1 MVKGMKAVGKR
12 VLSNEAANGQRPH
25 QQQGAGRL
33 PYSFFAP
40 RESSLTCTAEDQ
52 NPNQLKTSNHAR
64 LAKERSHQGV
74 RVVFRPGGAFLRN
87 QRGSSGAASCRP
99 ACPRVWSTPRLTA
112 GGPSRCCRLD
122 RLDRLGRVDHPLRQP
137 TLHNPPRGTGGS
149 LELQT
154 SVCLKNSAQKAVR
167 PRNPPAASTLR
178 SASAD
183 LRPRRPRLG

>member
-1 MVKGMKAVGKR
+1 MRQPKVSGPISNKAVEG
-12 VLSNEAANGQRPH
+12 VPIPFSLQ
-25 QQQGAGRL
+25 
-33 PYSFFAP
+33 
-40 RESSLTCTAEDQ
+40 ESRASRALLKTRTQ
-52 NPNQLKTSNHAR
+52 NQLKTSNHAR

-74 RVVFRPGGAFLRN
+74 RVVFRPGGACLRK